1 MRFEDLEIGK
11 LYVENTHDY
20 NEGLVMEC
28 VEICKDEANF
38 KVIKGN
44 AYFKENQPLRFGC
57 IYIGTDSFQPLIQ
70 THEEVERVNH
80 PAHYQGKYECI
91 DVMLDV
97 YGEEATTNFCICN
110 AFKYIWRHNHKDGK
124 QDIEKCMWYLKKYM
138 ELKYGESKS
147 RED

>member
-20 NEGLVMEC
+20 NDGWVMEC

-80 PAHYQGKYECI
+80 PSHYNQGIEAIEYIESHKMDFNEGNVIKY
-91 DVMLDV
+91 LTR
-97 YGEEATTNFCICN
+97 A
-110 AFKYIWRHNHKDGK
+110 KYKGTYLEDLKKAR
-124 QDIEKCMWYLKKYM
+124 WYLDRLIQK
-138 ELKYGESKS
+138 GENN
-147 RED
+147 D